1 MRKYILIFILII
13 LAILFFTIFF
23 AGISIGGFK
32 LNSYKNIIQ
41 VSNQRKSLSAELSN
55 KNNIEFEEKKTTLDS
70 TVNKYNE
77 LKAKYDQLVSEGK
90 ISNQNL
96 YNSMDLFDMDY
107 LWKKIGDYA
116 TEKGVKLQIDV
127 VKSETATAITPE
139 YAICDLNFTI
149 KGEYGAI
156 TDFMYNFEKDDELNF
171 ETSNFL
177 LEENGEE
184 LQATFT
190 VKEVSLKNNLS
201 SVQN

>member
-1 MRKYILIFILII
+1 MRKYILILISII
-13 LAILFFTIFF
+13 LAILFFVIFF
-23 AGISIGGFK
+23 VGISIGGFK
-32 LNSYKNIIQ
+32 INSYKNIIQ
-41 VSNQRKSLSAELSN
+41 VTNQRKSLSAELSN
-55 KNNIEFEEKKTTLDS
+55 KNNVEFEEKKTTLD
-70 TVNKYNE
+70 TAVNKYND
-77 LKAKYDQLVSEGK
+77 LKTKYDQLVSEGK

-96 YNSMDLFDMDY
+96 YNAMDLFDMDY

-116 TEKGVKLQIDV
+116 AEKGVKLQIDV
-127 VKSETATAITPE
+127 VKSETATAISPE
-139 YAICDLNFTI
+139 YAICDLKFTL

-177 LEENGEE
+177 LKENGEE

-201 SVQN
+201 SVEN